1 MLDRGAG
8 VRRLPHLLDQ
18 RRERIDHAIALVPD
32 QRRERAL
39 LVAKELVQGLLGNC
53 RDRSQVVRGRADVAV
68 VDEHVKCALKDL
80 PSLSGLPKPTPIIE
94 WLKDEYGIGR
104 GHAMAMVHVI
114 TKGDRISAKHVG
126 SSGTHADAYDRLWL
140 DDKDSIPEDW

>member
-68 VDEHVKCALKDL
+68 VDEHVNCALKAL
-80 PSLSGLPKPTPIIE
+80 TPTPTTGSGSTTKIRF
-94 WLKDEYGIGR
+94 LKTGDTEVVAVAQSSTL
-104 GHAMAMVHVI
+104 AMSVWV
-114 TKGDRISAKHVG
+114 KSLPLN
-126 SSGTHADAYDRLWL
+126 SSGTLRCLASAYE
-140 DDKDSIPEDW
+140 KQSP